1 MNIPFIGVLLDGAHS
16 LILSLATL
24 LEPVAGG
31 AAAAAAIV
39 LVTLIVRAALIPLGV
54 RLIRAEINR
63 KRMAP
68 KVAELQRRFKKNP
81 ELLQRKTLELHKEEG
96 VSPFAGILPSLAQIP
111 VVSLLYGVA
120 VSATINGHPN
130 ELLTQQLFGAP
141 LGHSF
146 VTALTSGDFVAALVP
161 AVLLVV
167 IGVVAWFTRQ
177 QALRMATPVDPAS
190 PLAGLTGML
199 SWLPFISVVIS
210 AFVPLAAVLYVSV
223 STTWTFFERTILRRQ
238 LPGGALNPATA

>member
-1 MNIPFIGVLLDGAHS
+1 
-16 LILSLATL
+16 
-24 LEPVAGG
+24 
-31 AAAAAAIV
+31 
-39 LVTLIVRAALIPLGV
+39 
-54 RLIRAEINR
+54 
-63 KRMAP
+63 
-68 KVAELQRRFKKNP
+68 
-81 ELLQRKTLELHKEEG
+81 LHKQEG

-146 VTALTSGDFVAALVP
+146 ITAIASGDGVTAIIP
-161 AVLLVV
+161 AMLLVV
-167 IGVVAWFTRQ
+167 IGVVAWFTRR
-177 QALRMATPVDPAS
+177 QALAMATPVDPAS

-223 STTWTFFERTILRRQ
+223 STTWTFVERTILRRR
-238 LPGGALNPATA
+238 LPGGAFNPVTA